1 MPAIHPTAGAEL
13 EEAILVPAGQG
24 RLRDFIRRNLPEG
37 MHAVHAYRSTEEA
50 AKMVLHRKVG
60 VLLLPA
66 TDRPERVAPLVSLA
80 SDQKPP
86 IPVIYLLDR
95 PPGERRWKELTAGA
109 FDIVRLPWPGDRER
123 LVLSVRNALAD
134 RQLRRMILYREQEL
148 AILDEVGKTI
158 ISTLELKKVLNI
170 IMQKTKELVRSEA
183 WSLLLADETGDEF
196 LFSVAIGSQAE
207 KLSEFKLK
215 IGQGIAGWVAREGK
229 PIIIQN
235 VLEDPRFFNEIDQE
249 MDFRTRS
256 VLCVPLESRGRILGV
271 IEVINKMEDGI
282 FTNRDLDLVTKL
294 AGFAAIAIDNARLYH
309 QTRMLGLTDELT
321 KLYNARFFNQ
331 FLDAEL
337 RRCARYNAQVSLV
350 FLDLDHFK
358 TVNDQHGH
366 LMGSQVLTEVAMILR
381 AGLREVDVVAR
392 YGGDE
397 FLIILPETP
406 IGDAGQV
413 AERIRKAIQQ
423 HLFLAAE
430 GIGMRLTAS
439 FGVSSYPSHAG
450 SKEELI
456 RKADQA
462 MYRVKNMNRNGVR
475 IADDPPTDRPQAEP
489 T

>member
-1 MPAIHPTAGAEL
+1 MPTDHPAGSNDQ
-13 EEAILVPAGQG
+13 EETVLVPAGHG
-24 RLRDFIRRNLPEG
+24 RLRSFIQENLPDG
-37 MHAVHAYRSTEEA
+37 RHTVLSYRSTEEA
-50 AKMVLHRKVG
+50 AKMVLNRKAD
-60 VLLLPA
+60 VLLMPA
-66 TDRPERVAPLVSLA
+66 AGRPERIAPLVSLA
-80 SDQKPP
+80 TEQKPP
-86 IPVIYLLDR
+86 IPVICLLSGS
-95 PPGERRWKELTAGA
+95 PGERLRKALLANA
-109 FDIVRLPWPGDRER
+109 FDIVHLPWPRDRER

-134 RQLRRMILYREQEL
+134 RRRRRLLIYREQEL

-170 IMQKTKELVRSEA
+170 IMQKIKELVRSEA
-183 WSLLLADETGDEF
+183 WSLLLADEKSDEY
-196 LFSVAIGSQAE
+196 LFSVAIGAQAD
-207 KLSEFKLK
+207 KLREFKLK

-249 MDFRTRS
+249 LDLRTRS
-256 VLCVPLESRGRILGV
+256 VLCVPLESRGKILGV

-282 FTNRDLDLVTKL
+282 FTDRDLDLVTKL

-321 KLYNARFFNQ
+321 KLYNSRFFNQ

-337 RRCARYNAQVSLV
+337 RRCARYNAQVSLI

-358 TVNDQHGH
+358 TVNDRHGH
-366 LMGSQVLTEVAMILR
+366 LMGSQVLTEVANILR

-397 FLIILPETP
+397 FLVILPETP

-413 AERIRKAIQQ
+413 AERIRRAIEE
-423 HLFLAAE
+423 HPFLVE
-430 GIGMRLTAS
+430 DGINMRLTAS
-439 FGVSSYPSHAG
+439 FGVSSYPVYAG

-462 MYRVKNMNRNGVR
+462 MYRVKNMNRNGVW
-475 IADDPPTDRPQAEP
+475 IADDPPANSPRIG
-489 T
+489 